1 MLHRLIPLVLEV
13 VVFSGAVALGAPPV
27 KHPNLLL
34 NRDEIQQ
41 VKAKIAK
48 YPWAAAALEKTKQ
61 HALNGPAHEN
71 ACVNQALSYA
81 FTGDKSFADR
91 ARAEL
96 LSNAKSELP
105 EFQKFNVAKTPEFG
119 SWSNWGPAPGPTTW
133 STTRARTPSAPRL
146 RSGSAFPAGC

>member
-1 MLHRLIPLVLEV
+1 MLHRLVPLVLEV
-13 VVFSGAVALGAPPV
+13 SVFSGAVAFAAPPV

-61 HALNGPAHEN
+61 HALHGPAHEN
-71 ACVNQALSYA
+71 ACVTQALYYA

-105 EFQKFNVAKTPEFG
+105 EFQKFNVAKPPEFG
-119 SWSNWGPAPGPTTW
+119 SWSNWGA
-133 STTRARTPSAPRL
+133 RAWTYDLVYDTCSDA
-146 RSGSAFPAGC
+146 